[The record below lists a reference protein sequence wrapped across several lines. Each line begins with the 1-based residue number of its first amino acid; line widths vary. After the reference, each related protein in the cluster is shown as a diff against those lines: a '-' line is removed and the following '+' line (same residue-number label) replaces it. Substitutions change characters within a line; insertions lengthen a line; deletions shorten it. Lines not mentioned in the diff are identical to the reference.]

1 MRYTPRMSRWVSGT
15 DGGAAVPGVLGPLEW
30 RVLESLWVRPAP
42 ASVRDLTPDFP
53 EIAYTTLM
61 TTLDRLHRKGVL
73 QRMKQGRAFFYQP
86 RLTRPEFESARAGAA
101 LRVAL
106 HGGGATLSPLL
117 STFVDAVGNRDRAM
131 LDELAALVNSRL
143 AELKDKP

>member
-1 MRYTPRMSRWVSGT
+1 MSRWLSLKDRET
-15 DGGAAVPGVLGPLEW
+15 AVPGVLGPLEW
-30 RVLESLWVRPAP
+30 RVLESLWARPAP
-42 ASVRDLTPDFP
+42 ASVRDLTPEFT

-73 QRMKQGRAFFYQP
+73 LRVKQGRAFYYEP
-86 RLTRPEFESARAGAA
+86 RLTRTEFESARAGAA

-106 HGGGATLSPLL
+106 DGSGGALAPLL
-117 STFVDAVGNRDRAM
+117 STFVDAVGSRDRAM

>member
-1 MRYTPRMSRWVSGT
+1 MSRWLPK
-15 DGGAAVPGVLGPLEW
+15 DREAAVPGVLGPLEW
-30 RVLESLWVRPAP
+30 RVLESLWTRPAP
-42 ASVRDLTPDFP
+42 ASVRELTPEFP

-73 QRMKQGRAFFYQP
+73 IRVKQGRAFFYQP

-106 HGGGATLSPLL
+106 DGSGAALTPLL
-117 STFVDAVGNRDRAM
+117 STFVEAVGSRDRAM
-131 LDELAALVNSRL
+131 LDELAALVKTRL